1 MTHSPFKRMKWLLT
15 GFTLTAMLL
24 CTILSSQAGLRPE
37 DAGKAA
43 VAPLHSSPLPAQTP
57 TATPIP
63 RWREPTRPNAAYICD
78 WKRPGSSGMA
88 EVKFEYT
95 RETPNGGWLG
105 KLNTKYPDGKT
116 RVDNMQLFA
125 AKPFRRLGKEW
136 SFQTTDGKITCKI
149 SINRES
155 SEVRFGGCNNGVE
168 QYCVDQRLMDS
179 VHAFPDQP
187 CGECRGRG
195 VFDRVRCLTRCFNV
209 LADRPVT
216 FDCPV
221 PHDDPSVI
229 NRGGNRSP
237 VACMVLTYWTD
248 RIAKMESGEASGSPE
263 AIRALITQYGLAE
276 LRQNWIDFVNN
287 GLGPCSSSVYCPVGT
302 ECSGGK
308 CVDRTK
314 WIN

>member
-15 GFTLTAMLL
+15 GFTLTIMLL
-24 CTILSSQAGLRPE
+24 CTIFSSQAELKSE

-43 VAPLHSSPLPAQTP
+43 VTPVHAPAVPVQTP
-57 TATPIP
+57 TPIATPVP
-63 RWREPTRPNAAYICD
+63 RWRQPTRPNAAYICD

-95 RETPNGGWLG
+95 RETPNGGWIG
-105 KLNTKYPDGKT
+105 KLNTRYPDGKT

-179 VHAFPDQP
+179 VHAYPDQP

-195 VFDRVRCLTRCFNV
+195 VFDRVGCLTRCFNL
-209 LADRPVT
+209 LAGRPVN
-216 FDCPV
+216 FDCPNDGNPEAV
-221 PHDDPSVI
+221 P
-229 NRGGNRSP
+229 RSP
-237 VACMVLTYWTD
+237 VACMVAGNMME
-248 RIAKMESGEASGSPE
+248 IARRVEGRGGSGDAY
-263 AIRALITQYGLAE
+263 RALLIEYGLLE
-276 LRQNWIDFVNN
+276 MRQNWIDFVNN
-287 GLGPCSSSVYCPVGT
+287 ELGPCSSSLYCPVGT
-302 ECSGGK
+302 ECSSGK
-308 CVDRTK
+308 CVDRTR